1 MTITDT
7 DGTGTDGTDGV
18 DIDDDVDVEI
28 DERPRFQWTWPK
40 VIAVVLAFSFL
51 AGAGTYL
58 VSSRGD
64 EPNAVDV
71 GFLQDMI
78 DHHDQA
84 VTMAMAVIGR
94 PSDPTTQSFAR
105 EVVIYQRWEV
115 GVMDTLLADWGKP
128 RGEVSR
134 TAMAWM
140 GMPSPVGAMPGMQ
153 SAEAIDQL
161 GTLTGK
167 DLDRAWFTMMR
178 DHHLGGAHMARYAAE
193 HAQNKKVRALAAR
206 IAQYQEIEANEY
218 TEAMKRLGL
227 ENS

>member
-7 DGTGTDGTDGV
+7 DGTDHV
-18 DIDDDVDVEI
+18 DSDDELDEEI
-28 DERPRFQWTWPK
+28 EERPGFQWTWPK

-51 AGAGTYL
+51 AGAATYL

-64 EPNAVDV
+64 DPNAVDV

-84 VTMAMAVIGR
+84 VSMSMAVIGR

-105 EVVIYQRWEV
+105 EVVIYQRWEI
-115 GVMDTLLADWGKP
+115 GVMDTLLADWGDG
-128 RGEVSR
+128 RGDVGR

-153 SAEAIDQL
+153 SAEAIAQL
-161 GTLTGK
+161 GTLTGE
-167 DLDRAWFTMMR
+167 DLDKAWFTMMR
-178 DHHLGGAHMARYAAE
+178 DHHLGGVHMAVYAAE
-193 HAQNKKVRALAAR
+193 HAHTKKVRALAAR
-206 IAQYQEIEANEY
+206 IAQYQDIEANEY
-218 TEAMKRLGL
+218 TEALKRLGL

>member
-128 RGEVSR
+128 PWRR
-134 TAMAWM
+134 
-140 GMPSPVGAMPGMQ
+140 Q
-153 SAEAIDQL
+153 SH
-161 GTLTGK
+161 
-167 DLDRAWFTMMR
+167 R
-178 DHHLGGAHMARYAAE
+178 DGVDGD
-193 HAQNKKVRALAAR
+193 ALAGRRDAGHAVGRGHRSAR
-206 IAQYQEIEANEY
+206 HPDRQGPRQGVVHDDA
-218 TEAMKRLGL
+218 
-227 ENS
+227 

>member
-1 MTITDT
+1 MTVTST
-7 DGTGTDGTDGV
+7 GGTDRI
-18 DIDDDVDVEI
+18 DIDDDDDFDVEI

-40 VIAVVLAFSFL
+40 VITVVVAFSFL
-51 AGAGTYL
+51 AGAVTYL
-58 VSSRGD
+58 VSGRAD

-105 EVVIYQRWEV
+105 EVVIYQRWEI
-115 GVMDTLLADWGKP
+115 GVMDTLLAGWGDG
-128 RGEVSR
+128 RGDVSR

-153 SAEAIDQL
+153 SAEAIRQL
-161 GTLTGK
+161 I
-167 DLDRAWFTMMR
+167 D
-178 DHHLGGAHMARYAAE
+178 ARRPRPG
-193 HAQNKKVRALAAR
+193 Q
-206 IAQYQEIEANEY
+206 
-218 TEAMKRLGL
+218 RLL
-227 ENS
+227 HDDA